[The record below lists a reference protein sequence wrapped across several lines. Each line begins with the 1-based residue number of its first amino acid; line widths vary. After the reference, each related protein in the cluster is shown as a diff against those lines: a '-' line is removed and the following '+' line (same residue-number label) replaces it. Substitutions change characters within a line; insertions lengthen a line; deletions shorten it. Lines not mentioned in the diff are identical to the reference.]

1 MMTYYQSIAR
11 YLRNSRSINI
21 KDSKFSSVYETVKLR
36 CREIEDAGDV
46 VGINKGYPFRKEDIK
61 QAFDKGCF
69 GRRSILGRTSQRLP
83 LRILDLEFVYQNPLR
98 TSRDDP
104 WDH

>member
-1 MMTYYQSIAR
+1 MNTSFFIFNSLWRPLMTSEVFKRWESKICM
-11 YLRNSRSINI
+11 SR
-21 KDSKFSSVYETVKLR
+21 
-36 CREIEDAGDV
+36 
-46 VGINKGYPFRKEDIK
+46 
-61 QAFDKGCF
+61 AFQIGM
-69 GRRSILGRTSQRLP
+69 RSILGRTSQRLP